1 MVIANR
7 EQAARRA
14 EASQSASVGMCQA
27 WTRGIYGAPS
37 VGDVDR
43 DGDADAVDGWRAES
57 PEHRHPGDRN
67 PPRGVPLAWKGGS
80 KGHGHRAVS
89 LGNRKVRSID
99 VNGPG
104 TVGTVDLDWFE
115 KHWDMDYLGWSD
127 SISDIKIP
135 IPPVKVVTPPT
146 KPAPRTR
153 KTNLE
158 IAREVIQ
165 GKWGNGNERRKR
177 LTAAGY
183 SWREVQS
190 KVNQLLK

>member
-14 EASQSASVGMCQA
+14 EASTKASVGMCQA

-37 VGDVDR
+37 VGDVDL

-57 PEHRHPGDRN
+57 PENRHAGDRH

-80 KGHGHRAVS
+80 KGHGHRAIS
-89 LGNRKVRSID
+89 LGNQMVRSID
-99 VNGPG
+99 VDGPG
-104 TVGTVDLDWFE
+104 TVGTVKLSWFE
-115 KHWDMDYLGWSD
+115 EHWNMDYLGWTD
-127 SISDIKIP
+127 TISNIKIP
-135 IPPVKVVTPPT
+135 IPAPKIVTPPKT
-146 KPAPRTR
+146 PKR